1 MNEIQT
7 VRTPDIIG
15 SEIRSLTSQAKTM
28 TLWFGIE
35 IGRRL
40 TEAKALLEHGQWL
53 PYLKEQTEFSQSS
66 ASRLMTL
73 YREYGAAQTSL
84 FGAESNYPT
93 LNNLSISNALRLLAV
108 PEEEREEFAAE
119 HDVEHMSA
127 RELDELI
134 KAREAAEARA
144 EQAENA
150 LRQADEG
157 AALRAAEWQE
167 KIDAAKSAESDA
179 KELLKELKDKLAA
192 AEAASRR
199 AADELEELRSRPVEV
214 AVEVDEEAVKEAET
228 KARAAS
234 DAEWA
239 EKYAKLNA
247 ELSDANAKAEKLK
260 AKAEKLKAKVKKA
273 EEAQAAAAE
282 ELDKARRQTKLSDPN
297 TAVFK
302 QIFES
307 LQEDFNKLHGCL
319 LKIRASDADTAQ
331 KLGKAVQALVEKMQG
346 ALNE

>member
-15 SEIRSLTSQAKTM
+15 SEIRSLTNQAKTM

-119 HDVEHMSA
+119 HDVENMSA

-199 AADELEELRSRPVEV
+199 AADELEELRNRPVEV
-214 AVEVDEEAVKEAET
+214 AVEVDEEAVKEAEI

-239 EKYAKLNA
+239 EKYTKLNA
-247 ELSDANAKAEKLK
+247 ELSDAN

>member
-1 MNEIQT
+1 MNEINT

-15 SEIRSLTSQAKTM
+15 SEIRSLTNQAKTM

-73 YREYGAAQTSL
+73 YREYGSAQTSL

-179 KELLKELKDKLAA
+179 KELLKELKDKLAD

-214 AVEVDEEAVKEAET
+214 AVEVDEEAVKEAEI

-234 DAEWA
+234 DSEWA

-260 AKAEKLKAKVKKA
+260 AKVKKA
-273 EEAQAAAAE
+273 EEAQAAAAA

>member
-150 LRQADEG
+150 LKQADEG

-199 AADELEELRSRPVEV
+199 AADELEELRNRPVDV
-214 AVEVDEEAVKEAET
+214 AVEVDEEAVKEAEI

-234 DAEWA
+234 DAEWE

-260 AKAEKLKAKVKKA
+260 AKVKKA
-273 EEAQAAAAE
+273 EEAQAAAAA

>member
-1 MNEIQT
+1 MF
-7 VRTPDIIG
+7 
-15 SEIRSLTSQAKTM
+15 
-28 TLWFGIE
+28 WFGIE

-73 YREYGAAQTSL
+73 YREYGSAQTSL

-199 AADELEELRSRPVEV
+199 AADELEELRNHPVEV
-214 AVEVDEEAVKEAET
+214 AVEVDEEAVKEAEI

-247 ELSDANAKAEKLK
+247 ELSDAN